1 MFTVKL
7 KNGDTVQVPLE
18 KLAEFLAKNREQI
31 QIHYKKMGKRR
42 NASGSATASN

>member
-18 KLAEFLAKNREQI
+18 ELEEFLAKNREQI
-31 QIHYKKMGKRR
+31 QIQYKQMGKRR